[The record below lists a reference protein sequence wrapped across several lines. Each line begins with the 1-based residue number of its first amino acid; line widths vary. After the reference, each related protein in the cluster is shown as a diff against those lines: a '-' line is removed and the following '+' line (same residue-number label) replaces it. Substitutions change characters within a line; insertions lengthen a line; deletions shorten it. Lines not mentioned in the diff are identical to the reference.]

1 MVALGQAAVVETA
14 GAEDVVLEELVD
26 VKLLVVEE
34 LLLVEKVLGDKDNV
48 VVVVEL
54 LAIIEEEGE

>member
-14 GAEDVVLEELVD
+14 GAEDVVLEGLVD

-34 LLLVEKVLGDKDNV
+34 LLLVEEVLGDKDNV

-54 LAIIEEEGE
+54 LAIIEEGE